1 LNHGFE
7 FLIFEPQ
14 LLVGEASD
22 AEARVY
28 AALPRAGL
36 PAKATL
42 AGELTGPHCRY
53 SQTLPARIRFVDRG
67 PGPTLLAEAIVPDPC
82 FWTPELPF
90 LYSAELRL
98 STGDSISPTMIGIR
112 RLGVRGTSIYLD
124 ARRCVVRG
132 VRLEAAGIEDIK
144 AAREAA
150 SALYVDEP
158 GEAVLEEASR
168 EGVLLVVR
176 LHELLADERLV
187 TEVARIGRWPAVVA
201 VVLDE
206 SVLAGEELRRAAPNA
221 LFAQRFVPGT
231 RSVVE
236 RRPWADL
243 LWWEIGHGELFQ
255 MPAVED
261 EPTIVFRAMSEA
273 EPIPIRRKNCDRLQ
287 ADLAGIG
294 DFAGYFT

>member
-1 LNHGFE
+1 
-7 FLIFEPQ
+7 LIFEPK
-14 LLVGEASD
+14 LFVGEASD

-42 AGELTGPHCRY
+42 AGELAGPDCRY

-98 STGDSISPTMIGIR
+98 STEESISTTMIGIR
-112 RLGVRGTSIYLD
+112 RLGVRGTSIFLD
-124 ARRCVVRG
+124 AKRCVVRG

-144 AAREAA
+144 AAREVA

-176 LHELLADERLV
+176 LHKLVADDRLV

-206 SVLAGEELRRAAPNA
+206 SVLAGEALRRAAPNT

-236 RRPWADL
+236 RRPWAEL
-243 LWWEIGHGELFQ
+243 LWWELELG
-255 MPAVED
+255 AAA
-261 EPTIVFRAMSEA
+261 PTQVPTNVPLIVFRSSAA
-273 EPIPIRRKNCDRLQ
+273 GLPIEVGRKNCDRLQ
-287 ADLAGIG
+287 ADLAEVG